1 MFCVTSTVKNAV
13 VDVTVH
19 AIEAGWLR
27 FINNKTKVK

>member
-19 AIEAGWLR
+19 AVEAGWLW